1 MSFEQKNIIKD
12 KKSFTPKN
20 IIHPKE
26 KKHYLN
32 ENDNSTDSTDHLYES
47 KALLNIDKII
57 GNYTLTKQI
66 DKSSFTKIFLAKH
79 ILTGEDVTI
88 RIINKQLFKND
99 LLSMTRF
106 NKELQIIKTI
116 KHPNIIKLIEI
127 IETNAKIYLIFEY
140 NPHNLLSYIQS
151 EKKLS
156 ESKARFFFQQLI
168 SALNYLHLMG
178 ISHRNIKPE
187 NILLDEKYSIIKITG
202 FSVSTFCKP
211 GSLLNSPVGT
221 IIYAPPEMILLQK
234 YDGELNDIWDAGIVL
249 YAMVCGT
256 LPFSQDN
263 HDLNINHIIEGF
275 YDIPKDISSNCIE
288 VIKACMETDPKNRI
302 TFDRLKNLEWVK
314 FNNFNYVKG
323 ININKEDIIVDDI
336 ILHECKKFI
345 SENNQD
351 ILNKIRTSVV
361 ENKFDEF
368 SSLYYLVFQKQ
379 IKKGY
384 KSYLEIKRKK
394 NNNNIFNYVNI
405 TNDSEENH
413 SEKDELS
420 NYSSHTHTNSFSSYL
435 SYKNKMDFYKNYNQ
449 TKTYISKKHSY
460 SRTIRNTK
468 NHRLNIT
475 NKSSFNFKKKNYI
488 LSPKNRTS
496 LNKQFH
502 KKLINRF
509 KSTELNMNKITS
521 SPIKNNSPNT
531 KIYTKKTHFI
541 STPKFVYIKKKT
553 KHKMENIFSADKI
566 KVPEEEKYD
575 YNNTNPNNE
584 NKNENNRIDDLKKLN
599 TLFVNRITNDNKN
612 YYVFHKKNNKSGEGF
627 YLNSMGKTIYNN
639 KTKANLISI
648 NKKNIFASINYRE
661 NIKKKKE
668 KNEKK
673 DINADRILMDDQPVM
688 NFSIN
693 FNNELLLNNN
703 KSKHQ
708 ESHQDELALNYN
720 YSESNH
726 LNKKTFINKIK
737 NTKSY
742 NHFEKYYETP
752 KKIINNNFL
761 NYNYKYDNLRNNH
774 FVKVKSSYKVESA
787 SSISDSFNKLM
798 PQKKLLQPT
807 IIRNTIN
814 DNYYNTTLYN
824 EQKSL
829 NKIKSFGGLR
839 ISTKKKEN
847 ILQEIYDDDNTTI
860 RNNKDKDNNYYCNNI
875 LNEKTDKKKTYNR
888 KIKKSENKKCEV
900 NSKTYESSNII
911 NDIGVVDLS
920 CLKFCIFEELIEK
933 ICKILK
939 KNKNKFYF
947 INKNKIH
954 CSGKC
959 GDFFDIEINDFKNL
973 KNKKG
978 MINKKKTNDNIT
990 YKNINSK
997 KDKIDK
1003 IDSNSILQKMG
1014 HTSLGFTKNNK
1025 EKQINNKEMYFITFN
1040 YKKNDFRRNNEKLIN
1055 DILY

>member
-47 KALLNIDKII
+47 KALLNVDKII

-116 KHPNIIKLIEI
+116 KHPNIIKLFEI
-127 IETNAKIYLIFEY
+127 IETNAKIYLISEY

-156 ESKARFFFQQLI
+156 ENKARFFFQQLI

-302 TFDRLKNLEWVK
+302 TFDKLKNLEWVK

-323 ININKEDIIVDDI
+323 ININKENIIVDDI

-351 ILNKIRTSVV
+351 ILNKIKTSVIG
-361 ENKFDEF
+361 NKFDEF

-394 NNNNIFNYVNI
+394 TINKIFNNVNI

-435 SYKNKMDFYKNYNQ
+435 SYKNKMDFYNKNYNQ
-449 TKTYISKKHSY
+449 MKTHLTKKHSY

-475 NKSSFNFKKKNYI
+475 NKSSSDFKKRNYM
-488 LSPKNRTS
+488 LSPKNRMS
-496 LNKQFH
+496 LKQFH
-502 KKLINRF
+502 KKLIIFQMF
-509 KSTELNMNKITS
+509 K
-521 SPIKNNSPNT
+521 
-531 KIYTKKTHFI
+531 
-541 STPKFVYIKKKT
+541 
-553 KHKMENIFSADKI
+553 
-566 KVPEEEKYD
+566 
-575 YNNTNPNNE
+575 
-584 NKNENNRIDDLKKLN
+584 
-599 TLFVNRITNDNKN
+599 
-612 YYVFHKKNNKSGEGF
+612 
-627 YLNSMGKTIYNN
+627 
-639 KTKANLISI
+639 
-648 NKKNIFASINYRE
+648 
-661 NIKKKKE
+661 
-668 KNEKK
+668 
-673 DINADRILMDDQPVM
+673 
-688 NFSIN
+688 
-693 FNNELLLNNN
+693 
-703 KSKHQ
+703 
-708 ESHQDELALNYN
+708 
-720 YSESNH
+720 
-726 LNKKTFINKIK
+726 
-737 NTKSY
+737 
-742 NHFEKYYETP
+742 
-752 KKIINNNFL
+752 
-761 NYNYKYDNLRNNH
+761 
-774 FVKVKSSYKVESA
+774 
-787 SSISDSFNKLM
+787 
-798 PQKKLLQPT
+798 
-807 IIRNTIN
+807 
-814 DNYYNTTLYN
+814 
-824 EQKSL
+824 
-829 NKIKSFGGLR
+829 
-839 ISTKKKEN
+839 
-847 ILQEIYDDDNTTI
+847 
-860 RNNKDKDNNYYCNNI
+860 
-875 LNEKTDKKKTYNR
+875 
-888 KIKKSENKKCEV
+888 
-900 NSKTYESSNII
+900 
-911 NDIGVVDLS
+911 
-920 CLKFCIFEELIEK
+920 
-933 ICKILK
+933 
-939 KNKNKFYF
+939 
-947 INKNKIH
+947 
-954 CSGKC
+954 
-959 GDFFDIEINDFKNL
+959 
-973 KNKKG
+973 
-978 MINKKKTNDNIT
+978 
-990 YKNINSK
+990 
-997 KDKIDK
+997 
-1003 IDSNSILQKMG
+1003 
-1014 HTSLGFTKNNK
+1014 
-1025 EKQINNKEMYFITFN
+1025 
-1040 YKKNDFRRNNEKLIN
+1040 
-1055 DILY
+1055 